1 MYLNTIYFNLSMQHG
16 SKAAFLKKLTERY
29 QFKSVDIGTNLDG
42 SSPPG
47 VFVGKYGYPKVFVGP
62 LLTKEHGDTSIMD
75 KPEDWIPKSNP
86 QEVIDHRLN
95 LVRGKSMIGVK
106 ELDNKLV
113 QQMREIAMAK
123 NSVESEAEFTKKPRG
138 FMIHEE
144 TQPFGPSAELSKFNV
159 GNVKWEQK
167 LEKVYYDND
176 LKAQDAVLDSYKK
189 GVLISQIQKA
199 FSIGTMGIDRNRK
212 LVPTRW
218 SITAVDD
225 IIGKDLVSDIKQNP
239 LINEYRVYEFKAF
252 NNYFAILLTPT
263 LWQYEWTEAFIK
275 LMDNR
280 VAIFSDFESNS
291 GKKEYSSVGGCFYSV
306 RLAVAEKLKE
316 EKRQSGAL
324 VFREAYPGYVP
335 LGVWL
340 CRELSRTALKQKPQT
355 FDSLSTALN
364 YLSTKI
370 RLPIETFKKESTLL
384 YTPVQTALSK
394 FV

>member
-1 MYLNTIYFNLSMQHG
+1 M
-16 SKAAFLKKLTERY
+16 KKLTDKFH
-29 QFKSVDIGTNLDG
+29 FKSIDVGTELDG
-42 SSPPG
+42 SSPPDI
-47 VFVGKYGYPKVFVGP
+47 FVGKFGYPKVLVGP
-62 LLTKEHGDTSIMD
+62 MLTPQHGDTSRMAT
-75 KPEDWIPKSNP
+75 PEDWIPKSNP

-95 LVRGKSMIGVK
+95 LVRGKSMIGIK
-106 ELDNKLV
+106 QLDHKLV
-113 QQMREIAMAK
+113 QQMRDIAMAK
-123 NSVESEAEFTKKPRG
+123 NSVESEAEFSKKPRG
-138 FMIHEE
+138 FMLHEE

-167 LEKVYYDND
+167 LEKVYHDTD
-176 LKAQDAVLDSYKK
+176 MKAQDAVLDSYKK

-199 FSIGTMGIDRNRK
+199 FSIGTMGINRNRK

-225 IIGKDLVSDIKQNP
+225 IIGKDLVQDIKQNQ

-252 NNYFAILLTPT
+252 NNYFAILMTPT
-263 LWQYEWTEAFIK
+263 LWQYEWTEAFIN
-275 LMDNR
+275 LTDNR
-280 VAIFSDFESNS
+280 VAIFSDFESHS

-340 CRELSRTALKQKPQT
+340 CRELTRTALKQKPQL
-355 FDSLSTALN
+355 FDSLNSALN
-364 YLSTKI
+364 YISTKI
-370 RLPIETFKKESTLL
+370 QLPIETFKKESTLL
-384 YTPVQTALSK
+384 YTPKQTMLAK
-394 FV
+394 YVT

>member
-1 MYLNTIYFNLSMQHG
+1 MRHG
-16 SKAAFLKKLTERY
+16 GKAAYLKKLTDKFH
-29 QFKSVDIGTNLDG
+29 FKSIDVGTELDG
-42 SSPPG
+42 SSPPDI
-47 VFVGKYGYPKVFVGP
+47 FVGKFGYPKVLVGP
-62 LLTKEHGDTSIMD
+62 MLTPQHGDTSRMAT
-75 KPEDWIPKSNP
+75 PEDWIPKSNP

-95 LVRGKSMIGVK
+95 LVRGKSMIGIK
-106 ELDNKLV
+106 QLDHKLV
-113 QQMREIAMAK
+113 QQMRDIAMAK
-123 NSVESEAEFTKKPRG
+123 NSVESEAEFSKKPRG
-138 FMIHEE
+138 FMLHEE

-167 LEKVYYDND
+167 LEKVYHDTD
-176 LKAQDAVLDSYKK
+176 MKAQDAVLDSYKK

-199 FSIGTMGIDRNRK
+199 FSIGTMGINKNRK

-225 IIGKDLVSDIKQNP
+225 IIGKDLVQDIKQNQ

-252 NNYFAILLTPT
+252 NNYFAILMTPT
-263 LWQYEWTEAFIK
+263 LWQYEWTEAFIN
-275 LMDNR
+275 LTDNR
-280 VAIFSDFESNS
+280 VAIFSDFESHS

-340 CRELSRTALKQKPQT
+340 CRELTRTALKQKPQL
-355 FDSLSTALN
+355 FDSLNSALN
-364 YLSTKI
+364 YISTKI
-370 RLPIETFKKESTLL
+370 QLPIETFKKESTLL
-384 YTPVQTALSK
+384 YTPKQTMLAK
-394 FV
+394 YVT